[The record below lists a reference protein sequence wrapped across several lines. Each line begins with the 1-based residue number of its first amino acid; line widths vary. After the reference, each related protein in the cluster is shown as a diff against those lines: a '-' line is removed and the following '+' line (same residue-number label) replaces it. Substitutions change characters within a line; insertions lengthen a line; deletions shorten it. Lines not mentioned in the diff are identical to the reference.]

1 MQAFSSCGEQEL
13 LFVVVHGIL
22 VVVASMVAEHRLKGA
37 WASAVLK
44 GTGLQLQ

>member
-22 VVVASMVAEHRLKGA
+22 VVVASMVAEHRLKGS

-44 GTGLQLQ
+44 GTWLQLQ